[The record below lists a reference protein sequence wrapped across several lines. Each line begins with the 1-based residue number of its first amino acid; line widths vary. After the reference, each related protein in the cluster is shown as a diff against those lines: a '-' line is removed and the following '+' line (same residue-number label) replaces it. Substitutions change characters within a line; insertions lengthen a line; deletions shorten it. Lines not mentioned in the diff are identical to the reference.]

1 MATMAAV
8 SVASMAQAD
17 PKGAGVAESA
27 PSATPAAGSE
37 AGPLAVNNLGLD
49 TTRAKKVQCWLRDF
63 WGYTG
68 PIDGLLGTA
77 SWKAFQRNLRAFWG
91 YTGSIDGDVG
101 EGTIKA
107 LQRLL
112 RNWGYTGDID
122 GIAGSGTQAA
132 FKNFADG
139 QSC

>member
-1 MATMAAV
+1 M
-8 SVASMAQAD
+8 
-17 PKGAGVAESA
+17 
-27 PSATPAAGSE
+27 
-37 AGPLAVNNLGLD
+37 
-49 TTRAKKVQCWLRDF
+49 
-63 WGYTG
+63 
-68 PIDGLLGTA
+68 
-77 SWKAFQRNLRAFWG
+77 AFQRNLRAFWG